1 MLGTLYVVIESEKEE
16 DYLRIKDKLL
26 QINHDFSV
34 SPCKESSMAAQ
45 VVEFYV
51 TFQGDEKQTKEI
63 LEQLNNDWDG
73 EYDDCIAYGFN
84 TRMFDSMVYYLAFQL
99 YE

>member
-16 DYLRIKDKLL
+16 DYQRIKDKLL
-26 QINHDFSV
+26 QVNQDFSV
-34 SPCKESSMAAQ
+34 SPCKESAMAAHA
-45 VVEFYV
+45 VEFYV
-51 TFQGDEKQTKEI
+51 TFQSDEQQTKEI

-84 TRMFDSMVYYLAFQL
+84 TRMFDSLVYYLAFQL
-99 YE
+99 YD